1 MANAIKVDEI
11 KKNKSQ
17 NKKFKPLLYLGLAPL
32 FIILGLFAYYPAANG
47 LTRAFYDWRFFEPS
61 KFIGLENFRTMLS
74 DDMWWESFQH
84 IFIVFIALSFAK

>member
-11 KKNKSQ
+11 KKNKSR

-47 LTRAFYDWRFFEPS
+47 LTRAFYDWRFF
-61 KFIGLENFRTMLS
+61 
-74 DDMWWESFQH
+74 
-84 IFIVFIALSFAK
+84 